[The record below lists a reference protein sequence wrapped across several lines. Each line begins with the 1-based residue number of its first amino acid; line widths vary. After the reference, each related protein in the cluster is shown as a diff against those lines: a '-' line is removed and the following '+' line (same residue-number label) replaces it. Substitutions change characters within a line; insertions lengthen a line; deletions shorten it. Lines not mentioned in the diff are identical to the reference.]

1 TPRISRVTVPVSIGV
16 AMRMPYMNLL
26 IPGSS
31 LMGSPMMEKMVQTA
45 KHRVKAMVLSQ
56 GALLWSARRGRLVAG
71 ISAPV
76 TLPQSGRH
84 YFIGRD
90 EVRVLIMI
98 NKGSRFCS
106 GQVISH
112 FRPASV

>member
-1 TPRISRVTVPVSIGV
+1 
-16 AMRMPYMNLL
+16 MRMPYMNSP
-26 IPGSS
+26 IPSSS
-31 LMGSPMMEKMVQTA
+31 LMDRPMMEKMVQTA

-56 GALLWSARRGRLVAG
+56 SALFWLARRGRLVAG

-76 TLPQSGRH
+76 TWPQSGRH

-98 NKGSRFCS
+98 NKGPGFCS
-106 GQVISH
+106 GQVISD
-112 FRPASV
+112 FRPASGGAGRAAGQRTAPARR